1 MDSSPKPRQ
10 RARKGDGKFR
20 GDNPETKGLNEA
32 WVPTEVEAALPKEK
46 DYSVKPKVEGTS
58 GSSAGKYSKRPKTR
72 PTFGS
77 VTTTT
82 T

>member
-1 MDSSPKPRQ
+1 MDSKPKRL
-10 RARKGDGKFR
+10 RTRKDDGKFK
-20 GDNPETKGLNEA
+20 GDEGLNEA
-32 WVPTEVEAALPKEK
+32 WVPTDIEEALPKEN
-46 DYSVKPKVEGTS
+46 DYAVKKLVEGTS
-58 GSSAGKYSKRPKTR
+58 QPSAGKYGKREKIR